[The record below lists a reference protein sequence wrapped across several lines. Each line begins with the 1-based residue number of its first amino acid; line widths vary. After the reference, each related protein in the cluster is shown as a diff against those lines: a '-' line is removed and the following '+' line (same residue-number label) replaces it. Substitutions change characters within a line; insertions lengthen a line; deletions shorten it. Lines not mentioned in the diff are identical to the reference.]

1 MNNRP
6 TGRRFLLLYLRTGG
20 GHAAAASAI
29 SEQIR
34 SRSPESVVIPLDG
47 VPAGSVVQRVF
58 VESGYRLT
66 GIQLPIFWA
75 GLYEISKLRI
85 FQDIYAPLMG
95 AFSTRHI
102 ARAIMVNDITDVV
115 VFHYLLA
122 RQLRAAVRSLGKTV
136 RVTVIVTDPFSA
148 HPIWFYKHRFP
159 TIVFSDRARASAIAP
174 GLLPAGKVA
183 VFPPILRP
191 QFDTTPS
198 PTRLERVRKEFGLSI
213 ERPMLL
219 IAAGG
224 DGLPGGSK
232 TLRAIS
238 ASRIDAD
245 IVVVCGR
252 DQLFLRSALRVA
264 KRHTSG
270 LVVVRGYVETIR
282 ELMCLAS
289 IIVTKAGPAMVMEAL
304 LLGRPLIISRYAY
317 GQERGNVDF
326 VVRNRLG
333 FYEDNP
339 RRIAHLVGKL
349 LADTG
354 LRNDIQKRIATFELR
369 NGTDAIVDWL
379 IS

>member
-1 MNNRP
+1 MDDR
-6 TGRRFLLLYLRTGG
+6 RRFLLLYLRTGG
-20 GHAAAASAI
+20 GHAAAANAI
-29 SEQIR
+29 AEQIR
-34 SRSPESVVIPLDG
+34 RRSPESVAIPLDG
-47 VPAGSVVQRVF
+47 VPDGSVVQRLF

-85 FQDIYAPLMG
+85 VQDIYAPFMG
-95 AFSTRHI
+95 VLFARHVS
-102 ARAIMVNDITDVV
+102 RAITENDITDVV

-122 RQLRAAVRSLGKTV
+122 RQLRAALRTLGKTV

-148 HPIWFYKHRFP
+148 HPIWFYKHRFR
-159 TIVFSDRARASAIAP
+159 TIVFSNRARASAIVP
-174 GLLPAGKVA
+174 GLLPGEKVE
-183 VFPPILRP
+183 VFPPILRS

-198 PTRLERVRKEFGLSI
+198 PKLLEEVRTEFGLSV

-219 IAAGG
+219 LAAGG

-252 DQLFLRSALRVA
+252 DQLFMRSAVRVA
-264 KRHTSG
+264 NRHARG

-339 RRIAHLVGKL
+339 RRIAHLVKRL
-349 LADTG
+349 LGDAG
-354 LRNDIQKRIATFELR
+354 WRSDIQRRIETFGLQ
-369 NGTDAIVDWL
+369 NGTEKIVDRL